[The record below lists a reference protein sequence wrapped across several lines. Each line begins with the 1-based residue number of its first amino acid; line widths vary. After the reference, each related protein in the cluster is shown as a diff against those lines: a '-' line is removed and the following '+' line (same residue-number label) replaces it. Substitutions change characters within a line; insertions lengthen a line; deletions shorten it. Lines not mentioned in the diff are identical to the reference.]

1 MYRWVMTN
9 PSAAPTAASPLE
21 AAAPGVEQRD
31 RNIALVAALGLLIG
45 MPIGWLPGKTGDVVG
60 MIGVSVVVLAIMAG
74 LILWLVPRERRA
86 VARANRSALILGVLS
101 IIVGGVFW
109 TGLPF
114 AVGAAAIALGLSQ
127 RESAAEGEGRGMATA
142 AAVLGGIAVLAS
154 FVLLI
159 IG

>member
-1 MYRWVMTN
+1 MTN
-9 PSAAPTAASPLE
+9 PSATPNAAPPLE

-45 MPIGWLPGKTGDVVG
+45 MPIGWLPGSTSDVIG
-60 MIGVSVVVLAIMAG
+60 MIVITLVVLAIMAG
-74 LILWLVPRERRA
+74 LILWLVPRERLA
-86 VARANRSALILGVLS
+86 AARANRSALILGVLS

-127 RESAAEGEGRGMATA
+127 RESAAEGDGRGMATA
-142 AAVLGGIAVLAS
+142 AVVLGGIAVLAS

>member
-1 MYRWVMTN
+1 MTN
-9 PSAAPTAASPLE
+9 PSATQSTTPPLETAAP
-21 AAAPGVEQRD
+21 AVEQRD
-31 RNIALVAALGLLIG
+31 RSIALVAALGLLIA
-45 MPIGWLPGKTGDVVG
+45 MPIGWLPGSTSDVIG
-60 MIGVSVVVLAIMAG
+60 MIAVTIVVLAIMAG
-74 LILWLVPRERRA
+74 LILWLVPRERLA
-86 VARANRSALILGVLS
+86 AARANRSALILGVLS

-127 RESAAEGEGRGMATA
+127 RESAKEGEGRGMATA
-142 AAVLGGIAVLAS
+142 ATVLGGIAVLAS

>member
-1 MYRWVMTN
+1 MTN
-9 PSAAPTAASPLE
+9 PSAAPNTVPSLE
-21 AAAPGVEQRD
+21 AAAPGVERRD
-31 RNIALVAALGLLIG
+31 RNIALVSALGLLIG
-45 MPIGWLPGKTGDVVG
+45 MPIGWLPGSTGDVVG
-60 MIGVSVVVLAIMAG
+60 MIVVSVVVLAIMAG
-74 LILWLVPRERRA
+74 LILWLVPRERLA
-86 VARANRSALILGVLS
+86 AGRANRSALILGVLS

-142 AAVLGGIAVLAS
+142 AVVLGSIAIVAS